1 MNIILTITRG
11 MLIWAG
17 FGQGTARAIQP
28 KIRIPEEA
36 FLALSEGRGCLMSL
50 YIKTEDYRKH
60 GISKYSDLAIIRA
73 VVQEELKMDRV
84 FVSFVNRHEYIRVDF
99 LQPRPPRR
107 TRRRHQHK
115 KELAES
121 QQA

>member
-1 MNIILTITRG
+1 MSE
-11 MLIWAG
+11 
-17 FGQGTARAIQP
+17 TA
-28 KIRIPEEA
+28 
-36 FLALSEGRGCLMSL
+36 FSTLSEGRGRSMSL

-60 GISKYSDLAIIRA
+60 GISKYSDLALIRTL
-73 VVQEELKMDRV
+73 VQKELKMDRV

-107 TRRRHQHK
+107 PRRRQQQK
-115 KELAES
+115 KELVES

>member
-1 MNIILTITRG
+1 MKAVPAEIG
-11 MLIWAG
+11 
-17 FGQGTARAIQP
+17 
-28 KIRIPEEA
+28 KIVWPEDQVLEEA
-36 FLALSEGRGCLMSL
+36 LSTLSEGRGYSMSL

-60 GISKYSDLAIIRA
+60 GINKYSDLALIRA

-107 TRRRHQHK
+107 PRRRHQHK
-115 KELAES
+115 KEMVETK
-121 QQA
+121 QA

>member
-1 MNIILTITRG
+1 MG
-11 MLIWAG
+11 
-17 FGQGTARAIQP
+17 RAIQP
-28 KIRIPEEA
+28 KIQIPEEA
-36 FLALSEGRGCLMSL
+36 LSALSEGRGCLMSL

-60 GISKYSDLAIIRA
+60 GISKYSDLALIRA

>member
-1 MNIILTITRG
+1 MEAVSAEIE
-11 MLIWAG
+11 
-17 FGQGTARAIQP
+17 
-28 KIRIPEEA
+28 KIVWPENQVVEEA
-36 FLALSEGRGCLMSL
+36 FSTLSKGRGYSMSL

-60 GISKYSDLAIIRA
+60 GINKYSDLTLIRA

-107 TRRRHQHK
+107 PRRRQQHK
-115 KELAES
+115 KEMVEIK
-121 QQA
+121 QA